1 MPNCMKLL
9 LITWGFSLPMLA
21 AASTEFLLTEASLKT
36 IADKGSPQ
44 LDQIQAS
51 FLASDLQRT
60 QNNELFAPELF
71 GRAAYSETNERAIL
85 QFIPVWSPLKQA
97 QLGVRQNLKYGFTA
111 EAAVITDQRT
121 ASTPTTKYN
130 NITSTTLSFTMQMD
144 MWRDLLGRISKAKLE
159 TVQLD
164 SQRAK
169 IEREIQN
176 KSFIISLRRIYWS
189 LVANQEFTKISEE
202 MLAFS
207 QKQAKETKQRFQN
220 SVAEVDELA
229 RNEAQVAT
237 KKAQLL
243 FFQYQKESQLR
254 QLKTLLPELID
265 SDIVL
270 APYDL
275 SKAIDIVTACSTEI
289 ALEPRIPYQNT
300 QYDEATAMIR
310 KVKAQTV
317 FLNSRYA
324 DPEVKLYGRAK
335 ATGVGS
341 DASGTSSYKGN
352 YGSSITDIESTNR
365 TGYEVGINVVIP
377 LGDAKAET
385 QRTKELYDDKRLS
398 ASIDASDAQVINT
411 HQQLIK
417 NIVLLNEVI
426 RAQTLSSQQLERRL
440 KFMQKKYQQ
449 ARVSIN
455 DLIQDQDA
463 LLRANLTT
471 IEAQLQVLNAL
482 FDYLVI
488 YTETPCSF
496 NRI

>member
-1 MPNCMKLL
+1 MPNYMKLL

-189 LVANQEFTKISEE
+189 LVANQEFLHS
-202 MLAFS
+202 
-207 QKQAKETKQRFQN
+207 
-220 SVAEVDELA
+220 
-229 RNEAQVAT
+229 
-237 KKAQLL
+237 
-243 FFQYQKESQLR
+243 
-254 QLKTLLPELID
+254 
-265 SDIVL
+265 
-270 APYDL
+270 
-275 SKAIDIVTACSTEI
+275 
-289 ALEPRIPYQNT
+289 
-300 QYDEATAMIR
+300 
-310 KVKAQTV
+310 
-317 FLNSRYA
+317 
-324 DPEVKLYGRAK
+324 
-335 ATGVGS
+335 
-341 DASGTSSYKGN
+341 
-352 YGSSITDIESTNR
+352 
-365 TGYEVGINVVIP
+365 
-377 LGDAKAET
+377 
-385 QRTKELYDDKRLS
+385 
-398 ASIDASDAQVINT
+398 
-411 HQQLIK
+411 
-417 NIVLLNEVI
+417 
-426 RAQTLSSQQLERRL
+426 
-440 KFMQKKYQQ
+440 
-449 ARVSIN
+449 
-455 DLIQDQDA
+455 
-463 LLRANLTT
+463 
-471 IEAQLQVLNAL
+471 LQ
-482 FDYLVI
+482 
-488 YTETPCSF
+488 
-496 NRI
+496 